1 MRIRHAVT
9 TVLLFLALIAAS
21 PFPAAADTSKDLY
34 MAVMMQDPLQV
45 KSLLT
50 KGANANYKENGRPV
64 LAWAAQSGNDEIVSA
79 LLAAGADPNV
89 ADTSA
94 GHTALMRAIDTQYES
109 TVKILLKAKADPN
122 KTSLDGKTCLDMAVE
137 SRKPGIVQALLD
149 SGANVKAVSA
159 DGDSP
164 VLLAAQN
171 GMEESYE
178 IIRILAKAGAP
189 MDQSNAAYSPLEY
202 AVEQEN
208 LKLIQVL
215 LENGANPS
223 AKVKTGSTPLH
234 RALDNT
240 EILTTLIGAKGVD
253 LNVADETGDT
263 PLISAA
269 RNGRVDAVKILLKAG
284 ADTSKKDL
292 TGATAL
298 MAAEGMGQTEIVAL
312 LKPSGAGKESA
323 LPTSQPADPTAPWK
337 GEAIAADFK
346 TGDCTIVEAARKQ
359 MEIHELLQAQVNA
372 GKMSSDIFRTFNDD
386 LVDYGKLL
394 TTDPG
399 EACRLLERLRKKYGV

>member
-1 MRIRHAVT
+1 MRIKHAVT
-9 TVLLFLALIAAS
+9 TLLLSLALTTAS
-21 PFPAAADTSKDLY
+21 PLSAAADASKDLY
-34 MAVMMQDPLQV
+34 MAVMMQDPPQV
-45 KSLLT
+45 KALLS

-122 KTSLDGKTCLDMAVE
+122 KTNLDGKTSLDMAVE
-137 SRKPGIVQALLD
+137 SRKPGIVKALID
-149 SGANVKAVSA
+149 SGANVKSVSK
-159 DGDSP
+159 DGSSP
-164 VLLAAQN
+164 VLYAAQD
-171 GMEESYE
+171 GSEESLE
-178 IIRILAKAGAP
+178 MIRLLAKAGAP
-189 MDQSNAAYSPLEY
+189 MDQSNAAYSPLGY
-202 AVEQEN
+202 AVGQEN
-208 LKLIQVL
+208 LKLVQL
-215 LENGANPS
+215 LVDSGANPA
-223 AKVKTGSTPLH
+223 AKQQNGSTPLH
-234 RALDNT
+234 HSLDNI
-240 EILTTLIGAKGVD
+240 EILTILLGSKGVD
-253 LNVADETGDT
+253 INVPDQTGDT

-269 RNGRVDAVKILLKAG
+269 RNGQVDAVKLLLKAG
-284 ADTSKKDL
+284 ADQTKKDL
-292 TGATAL
+292 AGATAL
-298 MAAEGMGQTEIVAL
+298 MAAEGMGQTAIVDL
-312 LKPSGAGKESA
+312 LKPKEAVASD
-323 LPTSQPADPTAPWK
+323 PNPSDPTAAWK
-337 GEAIAADFK
+337 GEAVAADFK

-386 LVDYGKLL
+386 LADYGRLL